1 MKRVA
6 FIFPGQG
13 SQQIGMGK
21 SFIDRYDAAR
31 ELLEEANDALGYDL
45 RELLFYENDR
55 LSQTRYTQSAILFV
69 SLMAHKLFE
78 NELPIKPLYALGHSL
93 GELSA
98 VGAMGGLTFAD
109 ALKTADRRGELM
121 QKACEG
127 KNASMMVV
135 LGIADRAAEE
145 VCAEARENGREVY
158 PANYNSD
165 GQIVI
170 AGIKDDLAL
179 SEEMFKKAGAK
190 RTLLLDMSVAS
201 HCPLQA
207 QAAEPFREWLE
218 AHLNGPLIAPVVS
231 NAEAKPYRAK
241 EDAIAQLQNQLVK
254 PVLYKQCIRAIEGE
268 VDLFIE
274 FGNSQ
279 VLKGLN
285 KKITAKPTISV
296 SNAEDLEGLIAEL
309 GGEE

>member
-1 MKRVA
+1 MKKTA

-21 SFIDRYDAAR
+21 SFIDRFDSAR

-45 RELLFYENDR
+45 SELLFYENDR

-69 SLMAHKLFE
+69 SLVAHKLFE
-78 NELPIKPLYALGHSL
+78 NEMPIRPLYALGHSL

-98 VGAMGGLTFAD
+98 VSAMGGLTFAD

-121 QKACEG
+121 QKACKGE
-127 KNASMMVV
+127 NASMMVV
-135 LGIADRAAEE
+135 LGVADYTAEE
-145 VCAEARENGREVY
+145 VCAEARESGREIY

-165 GQIVI
+165 GQIVV
-170 AGIKDDLAL
+170 AGVKGDLAL
-179 SEEMFKKAGAK
+179 CEDLFKKAGAK

-201 HCPLQA
+201 HCPLQS
-207 QAAEPFREWLE
+207 QAVKPFEEWLE

-241 EDAIAQLQNQLVK
+241 EEAIRQLGSQLVK
-254 PVLYKQCIRAIEGE
+254 PVLYKQSIRAIENE
-268 VDLFIE
+268 IDLFVE

-285 KKITAKPTISV
+285 KKITAKPTVCV
-296 SNAEDLEGLIAEL
+296 SSAEDLESLIVEL
-309 GGEE
+309 GEKE